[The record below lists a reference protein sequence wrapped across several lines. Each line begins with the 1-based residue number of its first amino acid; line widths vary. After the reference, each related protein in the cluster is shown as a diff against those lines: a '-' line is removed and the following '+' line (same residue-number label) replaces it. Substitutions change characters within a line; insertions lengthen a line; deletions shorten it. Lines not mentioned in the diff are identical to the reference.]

1 MKVVTS
7 RDPAAELELSFG
19 MMGNLFPSTT
29 NTPKASF
36 GCGQLLLVGP
46 QGEAKLTGAS
56 IAVIVP
62 FGGKVNLRSA
72 SVSQVPEAGGAN
84 TVSAPIYHVLSSC
97 RIIALDGVNVV

>member
-72 SVSQVPEAGGAN
+72 SVSQVPEAGGVTRFQLLYTMYCHPAGLLR
-84 TVSAPIYHVLSSC
+84 SM
-97 RIIALDGVNVV
+97 G

>member
-7 RDPAAELELSFG
+7 RDPAAELELSFV

-46 QGEAKLTGAS
+46 QGEAKLTGA
-56 IAVIVP
+56 AVIVP

-72 SVSQVPEAGGAN
+72 SVSQVPEAGGVTRFQLLYTMYCHPAGLLR
-84 TVSAPIYHVLSSC
+84 SM
-97 RIIALDGVNVV
+97 G